1 MPIYEYKC
9 QKCGFR
15 FEKLQRFSDPPPGK
29 CPECN
34 GRVVQLMSAPAVQFK
49 GTGWY
54 VTDYA
59 RQGSSASGK
68 NGGKPAESKSETKPE
83 SKTEAAKP
91 ETPKSESK
99 PKHKK

>member
-29 CPECN
+29 CPECG

-68 NGGKPAESKSETKPE
+68 NGGKPAESKSESKPE